1 MKKYLFILLFI
12 TGCYGLKSQE
22 VSLIRVIDG
31 DTYEVLLNGKKQPIR
46 LMNVDAPELKQA
58 YGAAVKDSLSQLF
71 KSKTIKIAAFKLDI
85 YGRLLVQI
93 NYQGKALDSLLVSKG
108 WAWCYEKY
116 NTNSLLAMQQ
126 IVAIQQR
133 KGLWYCPK
141 PVPP

>member
-22 VSLIRVIDG
+22 VPLIRVIDG
-31 DTYEVLLNGKKQPIR
+31 DTYEVLLNGKKKHIR

-58 YGAAVKDSLSQLF
+58 FGLAVKDSLINLL
-71 KSKTIKIAAFKLDI
+71 KTKTVKIEIFKLDI
-85 YGRLLVQI
+85 YGRLLAKVS
-93 NYQGKALDSLLVSKG
+93 YQGKALDSLLVAKG

-116 NTNSLLAMQQ
+116 NTKEALPSLQ
-126 IVAIQQR
+126 IIATSQG
-133 KGLWYCPK
+133 KGLWYSHR

>member
-1 MKKYLFILLFI
+1 MKKYILILLII
-12 TGCYGLKSQE
+12 TVYYELKSQD
-22 VSLIRVIDG
+22 VPIIRVIDG

-58 YGAAVKDSLSQLF
+58 FGAAVKDSLSHLL
-71 KSKTIKIAAFKLDI
+71 KNKTVAITALKLDI

-93 NYQGKALDSLLVSKG
+93 NYQGKALDSLLVVKG

-116 NTNSLLAMQQ
+116 NTNDALPLLQ
-126 IVAIQQR
+126 IMAISKG
-133 KGLWYCPK
+133 KGLWYCHR

>member
-1 MKKYLFILLFI
+1 MKKYILILLII
-12 TGCYGLKSQE
+12 TGCYELKSQD
-22 VSLIRVIDG
+22 VPIIRVIDG

-58 YGAAVKDSLSQLF
+58 FGAAVKDSVSHLL
-71 KSKTIKIAAFKLDI
+71 KNKTVEISALKLDL

-93 NYQGKALDSLLVSKG
+93 NIQGKALDSLLVAKG

-116 NTNSLLAMQQ
+116 NTNETLPPLQ
-126 IVAIQQR
+126 IMAIAKR
-133 KGLWYCPK
+133 KGLWYCHR

>member
-1 MKKYLFILLFI
+1 MKKYILILLII
-12 TGCYGLKSQE
+12 TGCYELKSQE
-22 VSLIRVIDG
+22 VPIIRVIDG

-58 YGAAVKDSLSQLF
+58 FGAAVKDSLSHLL
-71 KSKTIKIAAFKLDI
+71 KNKTVEISALKLDL

-93 NYQGKALDSLLVSKG
+93 NIQGKALDSLLVAKG

-116 NTNSLLAMQQ
+116 NTNETLPPLQ
-126 IVAIQQR
+126 IMAISKG
-133 KGLWYCPK
+133 KGLWYCHR

>member
-22 VSLIRVIDG
+22 VPLIRVIDG

-58 YGAAVKDSLSQLF
+58 YGAAVKDSLSKLL

-85 YGRLLVQI
+85 YGRLLAQVS
-93 NYQGKALDSLLVSKG
+93 YQGKALDSLMVAKG

-116 NTNSLLAMQQ
+116 NTNEVLPSLQ
-126 IVAIQQR
+126 IMATAQG
-133 KGLWYCPK
+133 KGLWYCHR

>member
-22 VSLIRVIDG
+22 VPLIRVIDG
-31 DTYEVLLNGKKQPIR
+31 DTYEVLLNGKKKHIR

-58 YGAAVKDSLSQLF
+58 FGAAIKDSLINLL
-71 KSKTIKIAAFKLDI
+71 KAKTVKIEIFKLDI
-85 YGRLLVQI
+85 YGRMLAKVS
-93 NYQGKALDSLLVSKG
+93 YQGKALDSLLVAKG

-116 NTNSLLAMQQ
+116 NTNNLLAMQQ

-133 KGLWYCPK
+133 KGLWNCPK

>member
-1 MKKYLFILLFI
+1 MEKYILILLII
-12 TGCYGLKSQE
+12 TGCYELKSQE
-22 VSLIRVIDG
+22 VPIIRVIDG

-58 YGAAVKDSLSQLF
+58 FGLAVKDSLSLLL
-71 KSKTIKIAAFKLDI
+71 KNKTVEISALKLDI

-93 NYQGKALDSLLVSKG
+93 NIQGKALDSLLVAKG

-116 NTNSLLAMQQ
+116 NTNEALPPLQ
-126 IVAIQQR
+126 IKAKSKG
-133 KGLWYCPK
+133 KGLWYCYR